1 MSRPVVLSDH
11 AKAEAGRRHISESTV
26 MQVAAAPEQ
35 RVRVRADREVRQ
47 SRIAD
52 PVSGKLYL
60 VRAIVDLQ
68 ANSDT
73 IVTVY
78 RTSKVRKYWRDR

>member
-11 AKAEAGRRHISESTV
+11 AKAEAERRHISESTV

-35 RVRVRADREVRQ
+35 RVRADREVRQ

-52 PVSGKLYL
+52 PVSGTLYL

>member
-11 AKAEAGRRHISESTV
+11 AKTEAERRGISESTV
-26 MQVAAAPEQ
+26 LQIVSAPEQ
-35 RVRVRADREVRQ
+35 CLPIRPGREIRQ
-47 SRIAD
+47 SRVAD

-60 VRAIVDLQ
+60 VRAIVDSQ
-68 ANSDT
+68 GESDT

-78 RTSKVRKYWRDR
+78 RTSKVRKYWRD

>member
-1 MSRPVVLSDH
+1 MSRPAVLSDH
-11 AKAEAGRRHISESTV
+11 AKGEAERRGISESTV
-26 MQVAAAPEQ
+26 LQVVASPEQ
-35 RVRVRADREVRQ
+35 RLRIRADREIRQ

-52 PVSGKLYL
+52 PASGKLYL

-68 ANSDT
+68 AESDT

-78 RTSKVRKYWRDR
+78 RTSKIRKYWRDR